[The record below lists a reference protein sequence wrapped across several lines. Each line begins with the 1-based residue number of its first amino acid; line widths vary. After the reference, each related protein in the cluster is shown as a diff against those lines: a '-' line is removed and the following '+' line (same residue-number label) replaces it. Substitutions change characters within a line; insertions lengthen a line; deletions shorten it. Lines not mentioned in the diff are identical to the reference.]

1 MDGPTRRLCSFV
13 VALCVLFFGAYA
25 YSKDSQDY
33 KADERRILACV
44 EAAEKSRDQLHIDL
58 TLRCVG
64 KEMENCDQTT
74 GHNTYESN
82 RRMFCAG
89 AEAQAWNAIM
99 EKAYAKLLEWSD
111 KCDKEQCTVFKDQVT
126 KYEPMVDALRAAHA
140 AWLTS
145 KEAHCELVRIQAG
158 SGTDRYDGPAR
169 CELYDVAERALVYR
183 MWSAYS
189 IR

>member
-1 MDGPTRRLCSFV
+1 MGGPMRRLCSFV
-13 VALCVLFFGAYA
+13 VALCILFVGTCA

-33 KADERRILACV
+33 QADEKRILACI

-58 TLRCVG
+58 TQRCVG
-64 KEMENCDQTT
+64 NEMEYCDRTT
-74 GHNTYESN
+74 EHNTYESN
-82 RRMFCAG
+82 RRMYCAV
-89 AEAQAWNAIM
+89 AEAAVWNALM
-99 EKAYAKLLEWSD
+99 EKAYSKLLEWAD
-111 KCDKEQCTVFKDQVT
+111 KCDKEKCTVFKSETTQ
-126 KYEPMVDALRAAHA
+126 YEPMVDALKAAHA

-183 MWSAYS
+183 VWTAYS